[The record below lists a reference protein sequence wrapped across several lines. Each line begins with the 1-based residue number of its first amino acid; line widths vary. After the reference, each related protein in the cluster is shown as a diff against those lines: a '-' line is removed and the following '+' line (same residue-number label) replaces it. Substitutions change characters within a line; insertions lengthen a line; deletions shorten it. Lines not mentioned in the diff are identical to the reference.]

1 MPEKLQKLLE
11 KKEVIAQ
18 YLVSSLVEIEDAI
31 QITEENHYHCLP

>member
-18 YLVSSLVEIEDAI
+18 YLVISLVEIEDAI
-31 QITEENHYHCLP
+31 QITEENHCHCLP